1 MKIFWQ
7 GNSPSLADLFLEALA
22 VSHVEA
28 LYLTT
33 PESLT
38 SKQALL
44 FVSK

>member
-7 GNSPSLADLFLEALA
+7 GNSPSLTELFLEALA
-22 VSHVEA
+22 VSHTEA
-28 LYLTT
+28 LYSTT

-38 SKQALL
+38 LKQALL